1 MFMTASI
8 FISILRQYKRSSKG
22 IPQFTGKL
30 YEFSQKIQVQKILI
44 NKVARLKPDA
54 ILKREP

>member
-1 MFMTASI
+1 MFMTGSI
-8 FISILRQYKRSSKG
+8 FISILRQYKRSSKR

-30 YEFSQKIQVQKILI
+30 DEFSKKIQVQKILI
-44 NKVARLKPDA
+44 NKVASLKPDA